1 MNSNNHPLKIL
12 VVEDN
17 DVHYYLLDQYLN
29 FSTLKIDN
37 ISRAST
43 LEESLNI
50 LDTET
55 PDVIFLDLFLPDSDG
70 LESYKT
76 IQSKIRTASIIIIS
90 SLSDINITLEALSYG
105 AEDYL
110 VKGEFDERIL
120 EKSIRYS
127 LERKKSELEL
137 QASEAK
143 YRQIFYNNPS
153 PMYIY
158 DFDTLQI
165 LECNDA
171 AIKKYLYT
179 KEEFTKLKITDLRS
193 PQNKSLPV
201 INDVE
206 ELKKL
211 LSKPLPHQKKNG
223 EIIMVEISFY
233 HIEMN
238 GKKARQVQIN
248 DVTDRIKLQEQLVLQ
263 QKERERSITSATI
276 TAQEAER
283 AELGR
288 ELHDNIN
295 QILVTALLFLDNI
308 ISTQK
313 VDFDRLKYI
322 KEIISESIKEI
333 RKITKGLVPPAL
345 DNIGLIASIEGV
357 ISNVRSVSGIV
368 FNISLDDFLE
378 EVISEDLKLMIYRI
392 VQEQLN
398 NIVKHSEASIV
409 EIGLTQKDDN
419 AIVLLI
425 RDNGIGHNIADK
437 PNGVGLQNIKTRA
450 ALHYGEVAIKTS
462 LGNGF
467 ELIVTFPMHE
477 NHLKELTNTN
487 E

>member
-1 MNSNNHPLKIL
+1 MNVKESLDIL
-12 VVEDN
+12 VIEDN
-17 DVHYYLLDQYLN
+17 EIHFYLLEQYLN
-29 FSTLKIDN
+29 FSTLKIGK
-37 ISRAST
+37 IFRAIT
-43 LEESLNI
+43 LEESLTI
-50 LDTET
+50 LQTEK

-70 LESYKT
+70 LSSYKT
-76 IQSKIRTASIIIIS
+76 IQSKISTASIIIIS

-165 LECNDA
+165 LECNEA
-171 AIKKYLYT
+171 AIEKYLYT
-179 KEEFTKLKITDLRS
+179 REEFTQLKITDLR
-193 PQNKSLPV
+193 PPENKPLP
-201 INDVE
+201 IITDEE

-211 LSKPLPHQKKNG
+211 LSTPLPHQKKNG

-233 HIEMN
+233 HIEMK
-238 GKKARQVQIN
+238 GKQARQIQIN
-248 DVTDRIKLQEQLVLQ
+248 DVTEKIKLQEQLAIQ

-276 TAQEAER
+276 TAQETER

-345 DNIGLIASIEGV
+345 DNIGLIASVEGV
-357 ISNVRSVSGIV
+357 ISNVKSVSGII
-368 FNISLDDFLE
+368 FNTSFNDFFE
-378 EVISEDLKLMIYRI
+378 DMISEDLKLMIYRI

-398 NIVKHSEASIV
+398 NIVKHAEATRVDIS
-409 EIGLTQKDDN
+409 LTLLEDN
-419 AIVLLI
+419 TIKLWI
-425 RDNGIGHNIADK
+425 KDNGKGYNLSDK

-450 ALHYGEVAIKTS
+450 ALHYGEVTINTS

-467 ELIVTFPMHE
+467 ELIVTFPMQE
-477 NHLKELTNTN
+477 QLSKQ
-487 E
+487 

>member
-1 MNSNNHPLKIL
+1 MNSKESLDIL

-17 DVHYYLLDQYLN
+17 EVHFYLLEQYLN
-29 FSTLKIDN
+29 FSTLKIGK
-37 ISRAST
+37 IFRAIT
-43 LEESLNI
+43 LEESLSI
-50 LDTET
+50 LNTET

-70 LESYKT
+70 LGSYKT
-76 IQSKIRTASIIIIS
+76 IQSKINSASIIIIS

-158 DFDTLQI
+158 DIDTLQI
-165 LECNDA
+165 LECNEA
-171 AIKKYLYT
+171 AVKKYLYT
-179 KEEFTKLKITDLRS
+179 KEEFTKLKITDLR
-193 PQNKSLPV
+193 PPENKLLPV
-201 INDVE
+201 IHDVE
-206 ELKKL
+206 ELQKL
-211 LSKPLPHQKKNG
+211 ISVPLPHQKKNG

-238 GKKARQVQIN
+238 GNQARQIQIN
-248 DVTDRIKLQEQLVLQ
+248 DVTERIKLQEQLELQ
-263 QKERERSITSATI
+263 QRERERSITYATI
-276 TAQEAER
+276 IAQETER

-308 ISTQK
+308 INIQK
-313 VDFDRLKYI
+313 VDFERLLYI

-345 DNIGLIASIEGV
+345 DNIGLIASVEGV
-357 ISNVRSVSGIV
+357 ISNVRSVSGIT
-368 FNISLDDFLE
+368 FNTSFNDFFE
-378 EVISEDLKLMIYRI
+378 EMISEELKLMIYRI

-398 NIVKHSEASIV
+398 NIVKHSKATKVDIS
-409 EIGLTQKDDN
+409 LTQKRDN
-419 AIVLLI
+419 TLELLI
-425 RDNGIGHNIADK
+425 KDNGKGHNLAEK

-450 ALHYGEVAIKTS
+450 ALHYGEVAINTS
-462 LGNGF
+462 PGNGF
-467 ELIVTFPMHE
+467 ELIVTFPMLE
-477 NHLKELTNTN
+477 ANSSAMVEAF